1 MATESGNIIPRLGW
15 LRAAGCRLQ
24 GGLFASVDIAS
35 VAVFRILFGALML
48 VATLRF
54 FAHGWIAEY
63 FLTPKHFFPYFGL
76 DWIRPWPGIGM
87 YLHFA
92 VMGACAAAVMVG
104 WYYRVAIVLFGLLF
118 SYAHLIDRTNYLNHY
133 YLVMCLSGLM
143 AFLPLNRWASLDTL
157 RQPSLRSNW
166 VPAWVLWALRGQI
179 AVVYFFGG
187 VAKLK
192 SDWLIEAEPL
202 RTWLMAN
209 TDFPVMGAL
218 FQYGV
223 TAHVMSI
230 AGAVFDLTIVP
241 LLLWPRSRWFA
252 YGAVVFF
259 HLVTARLFQL
269 GMFPW
274 IMVASSLLFLPSDW
288 PRRVMAVFD
297 GRRNVG
303 AIHESPLRL
312 TMPSHSIVVMALS
325 VYFAFQVLMPLRH
338 WLYPGDVY
346 WTEQGFRFS
355 WNVML
360 MEKNGSADFHVT
372 EPSTGKHW
380 DVSSTQYLTR
390 YQAKMMA
397 SQPDMIVDFAQLVA
411 RDFAQR
417 GVRDPLVTVDAF
429 ASLNG
434 RRMARLVDP
443 TVDLAQ
449 QRDGLLPKSWILPSP
464 RAPQALRP
472 IASR

>member
-1 MATESGNIIPRLGW
+1 
-15 LRAAGCRLQ
+15 
-24 GGLFASVDIAS
+24 
-35 VAVFRILFGALML
+35 ML

-104 WYYRVAIVLFGLLF
+104 WYYRLAIVLFGLLF

-133 YLVMCLSGLM
+133 YLVMCLSGVM

-192 SDWLIEAEPL
+192 SDWLIHAEPL
-202 RTWLMAN
+202 ATWLAAN
-209 TDFPVMGAL
+209 TDFPVIGGL
-218 FQYGV
+218 FQYSA
-223 TAHVMSI
+223 TAHAMSI
-230 AGAVFDLTIVP
+230 AGALFDLSIVP
-241 LLLWPRSRWFA
+241 LLLWSRSRWFA
-252 YGAVVFF
+252 YGAVVTF
-259 HLVTARLFQL
+259 HLVTARLFNL
-269 GMFPW
+269 GLFPW
-274 IMVASSLLFLPSDW
+274 IMMGSSLLFLPPNW
-288 PRRVMAVFD
+288 PRRMWHWLGLGKTSDAT
-297 GRRNVG
+297 
-303 AIHESPLRL
+303 PLHPAALKPEARGPRPGSNRL
-312 TMPSHSIVVMALS
+312 TLWCLS
-325 VYFAFQVLMPLRH
+325 AYFGFHLLMPLRH
-338 WLYPGDVY
+338 WLYPGDVL

-372 EPSTGKHW
+372 EPHTGKRW
-380 DVSSTQYLTR
+380 EVTPLQYLTR

-417 GVRDPLVTVDAF
+417 GVRDPQVTVDAF

-434 RRMARLVDP
+434 RRMARLIDP

-449 QRDGLLPKSWILPSP
+449 QRDGLVPKSWILPSP
-464 RAPQALRP
+464 RTMESSQQM
-472 IASR
+472 ASR

>member
-1 MATESGNIIPRLGW
+1 MATEKNKLTQR
-15 LRAAGCRLQ
+15 
-24 GGLFASVDIAS
+24 LFAPIDVAS
-35 VAVFRILFGALML
+35 VAAFRILFGALML
-48 VATLRF
+48 AATLRF

-63 FLTPKHFFPYFGL
+63 FLTPKYFFPYFGL
-76 DWIRPWPGIGM
+76 GWIRPWPGVGM

-92 VMGACAAAVMVG
+92 AMGLCAALVMLG
-104 WYYRVAIVLFGLLF
+104 LFYRGAIIAFGLLF
-118 SYAHLIDRTNYLNHY
+118 AYAHLIDRTNYLNHY
-133 YLVMCLSGLM
+133 YLVMCLCGLM
-143 AFLPLNRWASLDTL
+143 AFLPLNRWASLDAW
-157 RQPSLRSNW
+157 RKPSIGVEY
-166 VPAWVLWALRGQI
+166 VPSWVLWALRAQI

-192 SDWLIEAEPL
+192 SDWLIDAEPL
-202 RTWLMAN
+202 KTWLMAN
-209 TDFPVMGAL
+209 TDFPLMGGL

-230 AGAVFDLTIVP
+230 AGAVFDLAIVP
-241 LLLWPRSRWFA
+241 LLLWNRSRWFA
-252 YGAVVFF
+252 YAAVLAF

-274 IMVASSLLFLPSDW
+274 IMVCSSLLFLPPSW
-288 PRRVMAVFD
+288 PRRLMETGRLWRSRLQAPGSRATMNSLRNGFSAAPESGARSRLVLCSLAAYFVFQ
-297 GRRNVG
+297 
-303 AIHESPLRL
+303 I
-312 TMPSHSIVVMALS
+312 
-325 VYFAFQVLMPLRH
+325 LMPLRH

-360 MEKNGSADFHVT
+360 MEKNGNADFHVM
-372 EPSTGKHW
+372 EPSTGKRW
-380 DVSSTQYLTR
+380 DVSPTQYLTR

-397 SQPDMIVDFAQLVA
+397 SQPDMIVDFAQIVA
-411 RDFAQR
+411 RDFVRR
-417 GVRDPLVTVDAF
+417 GAREPQVTVDAF

-434 RRMARLVDP
+434 RRAARLIDA

-464 RAPQALRP
+464 RAPETLRP